1 MQLNLLIEKAATVA
15 GSQRALAQMLG
26 ETATHISNWK
36 AGTRKCTA
44 NDRAALAAI
53 AGEDAARAA
62 IEGVLEGIDVDTP
75 KGLKAREA
83 LQEALAN
90 WRKR

>member
-1 MQLNLLIEKAATVA
+1 MQLNLLIEKAAAVA

-62 IEGVLEGIDVDTP
+62 IEGVLDGIDLATP
-75 KGLKAREA
+75 KGQKASEA
-83 LQEALAN
+83 LHAALSH